1 MYLLGLDFGGT
12 KLAAGL
18 WRVGDPAL
26 TRSAHC
32 PTDGEAGAAGAVSAM
47 SAMARRLLTD
57 VGVEPGQLGGVGV
70 SFGGHVDAEAGVVLR
85 SVHVPGW
92 ESRPLG
98 TEVAA
103 EFGVP
108 AVVENDANA
117 AALAEWRFGAG
128 QGQSSLLYLTVS
140 TGIGGGIVLD
150 GQVYRGRHGMAGE
163 IGHTVVAPNGP
174 LCPCGRRGCLEAIA
188 AGPGIARAARERLAA
203 DPTRPSLLRERPDVQ
218 AQDVAAAAAA
228 GDPLARETLDEAL
241 GYLGL
246 GVANAVNLLD
256 PGCVVLGGGVTRMG
270 SPLFSRVRQLVAEHA
285 LVPCDVRA
293 AELGADVGVWG
304 GLAIIARRVGV

>member
-26 TRSAHC
+26 TRSARAA
-32 PTDGEAGAAGAVSAM
+32 TDVAASAAGALRTM
-47 SAMARRLLTD
+47 LDMARRLLAD
-57 VGVEPGQLGGVGV
+57 VGVEPDLLGGVGV

-92 ESRPLG
+92 EDRSLAAEL
-98 TEVAA
+98 TA

-108 AVVENDANA
+108 SVVENDANA

-128 QGQSSLLYLTVS
+128 QGRPSLLYLTVS

-174 LCPCGRRGCLEAIA
+174 PCPCGRRGCLEAVA
-188 AGPGIARAARERLAA
+188 AGPAIARTARERLAA
-203 DPTRPSLLRERPDVQ
+203 DPTRPSLLRERPDFQ
-218 AQDVAAAAAA
+218 AQDVAAAAVA
-228 GDPLARETLDEAL
+228 GDVLAKETLDEAL
-241 GYLGL
+241 VYLGL
-246 GVANAVNLLD
+246 GVANAINLLD

-270 SPLFSRVRQLVAEHA
+270 APLLSRVRQAVRDHA
-285 LVPCDVRA
+285 LVPCDIRS

-304 GLAIIARRVGV
+304 GLAVIARQVGV

>member
-18 WRVGDPAL
+18 WRVGAPTL
-26 TRSAHC
+26 TRAARC
-32 PTDGEAGAAGAVSAM
+32 GTDVAAGAAGALRSM
-47 SAMARRLLTD
+47 TDMARRLLAD
-57 VGVEPGQLGGVGV
+57 AGVEPGGLGGVGV
-70 SFGGHVDAEAGVVLR
+70 SFGGHVDAEAGLVLR

-92 ESRPLG
+92 ENWPLG
-98 TEVAA
+98 ADLAA

-108 AVVENDANA
+108 APVENDANA

-128 QGQSSLLYLTVS
+128 QGQPSLLYLTVS
-140 TGIGGGIVLD
+140 TGIGGGLVLN
-150 GQVYRGRHGMAGE
+150 GEIYRGRHGMAGE

-174 LCPCGRRGCLEAIA
+174 LCPCGRRGCLEAVA
-188 AGPGIARAARERLAA
+188 AGPAIARLARERLAA
-203 DPTRPSLLRERPDVQ
+203 DPMRPSLLRERPDFQ
-218 AQDVAAAAAA
+218 AQEVAAAAEA
-228 GDPLARETLDEAL
+228 GDPPAREAVDEAL

-270 SPLFSRVRQLVAEHA
+270 SPLFNRVRQLVGEHA
-285 LVPCDVRA
+285 LVPCDIRS
-293 AELGADVGVWG
+293 AELGDDVGVWG
-304 GLAIIARRVGV
+304 ALAVIALHLST